1 MQTDDEIE
9 ILADIPGLHKE
20 DIIVDID
27 RNTVTLDVT
36 PCPTTTSHSRSSP
49 PDSPSAELRLD
60 RATAALS
67 DVDLSDTDVD
77 VDCGSPWSN
86 AAAPLASPAT
96 GTPERRPARSHSE
109 SQSAGCCKVHYSER
123 CSGLS
128 RRSLVLPDSADL
140 RRASASYQ
148 AGVLRLLIPTLA
160 AEASRRKRL
169 RVV

>member
-27 RNTVTLDVT
+27 SNTVTLDVT
-36 PCPTTTSHSRSSP
+36 PLPTTASRCSRSP
-49 PDSPSAELRLD
+49 PHSISAELRLD
-60 RATAALS
+60 RAAAAHS
-67 DVDLSDTDVD
+67 DVDLSDVD
-77 VDCGSPWSN
+77 VDCVGPSANAASPLTSPAAGSPEPR
-86 AAAPLASPAT
+86 AACKST
-96 GTPERRPARSHSE
+96 QGSCYR
-109 SQSAGCCKVHYSER
+109 KVHYSER
-123 CSGLS
+123 CSGFS
-128 RRSLVLPDSADL
+128 RRSLVLPECADL

-160 AEASRRKRL
+160 GDASHRKRL